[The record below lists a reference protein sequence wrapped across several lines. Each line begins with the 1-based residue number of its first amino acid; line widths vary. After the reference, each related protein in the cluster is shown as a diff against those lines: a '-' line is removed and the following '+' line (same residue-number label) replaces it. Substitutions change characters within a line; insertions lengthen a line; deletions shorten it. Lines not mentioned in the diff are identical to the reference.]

1 MIDNNRRASYD
12 AIYFD
17 IFEVEHIPK
26 EIEKLIG
33 NKNLITNNYRMQA
46 YNLIMCE
53 YFWIEFI
60 DFMLKGKSLL
70 DFLLMNVRI
79 MTK

>member
-1 MIDNNRRASYD
+1 MIDNNRRAYYD

-17 IFEVEHIPK
+17 IFEVKHVPK

-46 YNLIMCE
+46 YDLIMCE
-53 YFWIEFI
+53 YFCIEFI
-60 DFMLKGKSLL
+60 DFMLEGKSLL
-70 DFLLMNVRI
+70 DSLLMIMRR